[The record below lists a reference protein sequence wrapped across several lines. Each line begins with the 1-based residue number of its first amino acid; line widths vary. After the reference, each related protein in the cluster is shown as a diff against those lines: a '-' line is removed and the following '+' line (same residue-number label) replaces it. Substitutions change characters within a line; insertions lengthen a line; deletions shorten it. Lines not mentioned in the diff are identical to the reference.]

1 MELLRIEAFL
11 RETPGRGPNYDGLWP
26 ALVSASDQLS
36 EAFRLRE
43 NLRKKGA
50 RSVFVD
56 HNELLRADLAGRGIA
71 LSNEQ
76 T

>member
-26 ALVSASDQLS
+26 TLVDASDQLS

-43 NLRKKGA
+43 NMRKKGA
-50 RSVFVD
+50 RSVLMD
-56 HNELLRADLAGRGIA
+56 HNELLRADLERRGISHA
-71 LSNEQ
+71 
-76 T
+76 